1 MAITIS
7 SFIYTF
13 PILYLC
19 LASLNGIIGVY
30 TWILLDISY
39 FIIDCR
45 IFLVEK
51 HNKNLQ
57 CNWER
62 RSENS
67 KILFSFK
74 IHFRKA
80 NTYKSLFW
88 NVVCWLQ
95 WNIDVPTTKCLPFIM
110 ARISKINL
118 YESIF
123 FCTSQTNYTALSFS
137 KTISQN

>member
-7 SFIYTF
+7 SFIYTLSN
-13 PILYLC
+13 IMC
-19 LASLNGIIGVY
+19 LTSLNGIIGVY
-30 TWILLDISY
+30 TWILLDRSY
-39 FIIDCR
+39 FLIDCR

-67 KILFSFK
+67 NILFSFK

-123 FCTSQTNYTALSFS
+123 FCTSQTN
-137 KTISQN
+137 